1 MKYTQLILLLAL
13 TGAGVSCQKKDE
25 PQPPTRAQLLTG
37 KNWQLRT
44 ATLSYPGSNDVD
56 LYAQTSLCSRDDFRR
71 FELPNTV
78 IYDEGQT
85 TCGVYNPQTELGV
98 WAFSSNDT
106 KLTITD
112 PKSSTTYTVMEVT
125 ATSLRLTLSVP
136 QSTGLDA
143 IETLDFV
150 IIP

>member
-1 MKYTQLILLLAL
+1 MNYTHLILLLAL
-13 TGAGVSCQKKDE
+13 TGAGVSCKKKDE

-44 ATLSYPGSNDVD
+44 ATLSYPGSNEVD
-56 LYAQTSLCSRDDFRR
+56 LYAQTLLCSRDDFRR
-71 FELPNTV
+71 FELPNTA

-85 TCGVYNPQTELGV
+85 TCSVYNPQTELGV
-98 WAFSSNDT
+98 WAFSNKDT

-125 ATSLRLTLSVP
+125 ATSLSLTLNVP